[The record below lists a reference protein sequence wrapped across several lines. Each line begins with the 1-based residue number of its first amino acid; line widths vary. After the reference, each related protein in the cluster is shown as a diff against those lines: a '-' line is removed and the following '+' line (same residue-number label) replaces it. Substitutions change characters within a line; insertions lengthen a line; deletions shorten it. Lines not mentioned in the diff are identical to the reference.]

1 MQLKVLFLQSA
12 VKTGYLWEAKWGE
25 VSSLLKRV
33 SFEVVENKIKIY
45 LLRRNLKLDR
55 LKGKKLIMFDPI

>member
-12 VKTGYLWEAKWGE
+12 VKTGYLLEAKWGE

-45 LLRRNLKLDR
+45 FYYE
-55 LKGKKLIMFDPI
+55 GI